1 MDVVT
6 ELLARIG
13 ENELLYHGISMGVLP
28 LKEYENELKRVD
40 LWQDEGRL
48 LVADIDGE
56 PRRLVLDEILGWLWY
71 NAEEG
76 PVE

>member
-13 ENELLYHGISMGVLP
+13 EFVVLAHTASFGMIDEIGDRFYHYY
-28 LKEYENELKRVD
+28 LKETPGTIIAVD
-40 LWQDEGRL
+40 FKN
-48 LVADIDGE
+48 E
-56 PRRLVLDEILGWLWY
+56 PRRLILDQDFGWMWY

>member
-13 ENELLYHGISMGVLP
+13 EFFVLGHVETFESLAFPIMEFVGEHHVAVISLH
-28 LKEYENELKRVD
+28 D
-40 LWQDEGRL
+40 
-48 LVADIDGE
+48 E
-56 PRRLVLDEILGWLWY
+56 PRRLILDQDFGWMWY

>member
-13 ENELLYHGISMGVLP
+13 EFFVIGHFEVFDSLSIPNMTFMGGDPHVVLVS
-28 LKEYENELKRVD
+28 LKD
-40 LWQDEGRL
+40 
-48 LVADIDGE
+48 E
-56 PRRLVLDEILGWLWY
+56 PRRLILDQDFGWLWY